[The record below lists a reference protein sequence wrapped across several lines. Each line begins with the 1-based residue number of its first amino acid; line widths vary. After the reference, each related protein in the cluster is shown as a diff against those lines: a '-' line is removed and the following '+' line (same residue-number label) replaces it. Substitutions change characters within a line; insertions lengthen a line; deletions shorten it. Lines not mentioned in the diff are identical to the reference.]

1 MQQIKNGLKCKN
13 LGNWNKFLKISIYC
27 YQNIRIF
34 ALPLQILNMRQ
45 LTIQTFTYYLIYSG
59 ARKAF
64 RKIMYR
70 KKFYFS
76 CSKEMYHFEEIP

>member
-1 MQQIKNGLKCKN
+1 
-13 LGNWNKFLKISIYC
+13 
-27 YQNIRIF
+27 
-34 ALPLQILNMRQ
+34 MRQ

-76 CSKEMYHFEEIP
+76 CSKEMYHFEEYRNVRKKILNKLRYFANYIVKSFSMQNSSKSLHLYKNSV